1 MLQIAEEPVWWRMV
15 EDDQNSRFARIVI
28 PCLPDALATARWLTG
43 DRADAEDVVQ
53 EACLKAFR
61 AITTFAGGNA
71 RAWVL
76 AIVRNTAYSWL
87 QKNRRA
93 ELVAIDDLEPD
104 EHVQLER
111 GADIQDSSYANPE
124 ADLIAKADA
133 AQLRTAIEKLPPEF
147 REALILRD
155 IQGLEYRE
163 IAEIT
168 SVPVGTVMSRLARA
182 RRRLVNALVQEVRAD
197 TQAKAPSA
205 GSLKTVKAGL
215 VSLFVLSRG
224 GELIVFGLA
233 G

>member
-1 MLQIAEEPVWWRMV
+1 MKLVWWRMV
-15 EDDQNSRFARIVI
+15 EDDQNSQFSRIVI
-28 PCLPDALATARWLTG
+28 PYLPDALATARWLTG

-61 AITTFAGGNA
+61 AINTFSGGNA

-93 ELVAIDDLEPD
+93 ELVAIDDLEAD
-104 EHVQLER
+104 ESFQVER

-124 ADLIAKADA
+124 TDLIAKADEA
-133 AQLRTAIEKLPPEF
+133 HLRTVIEKLPPEF
-147 REALILRD
+147 REALVLRD

-163 IAEIT
+163 IAQIT

-182 RRRLVNALVQEVRAD
+182 RRRLINTLAQDVRAD
-197 TQAKAPSA
+197 SQVKTLSSGK
-205 GSLKTVKAGL
+205 LKTLKAGL
-215 VSLFVLSRG
+215 VSLILSQG
-224 GELIVFGLA
+224 SDLIGFGLA